1 MLLLKA
7 CLCPAISFPLSC
19 GQNVPIAK
27 PSLSKAPSSCSFHIF
42 FFYIKGLLRSY
53 SFMWLYTSP
62 LWSDL
67 EIVSFTKRKKKAN
80 ISNQENHLWAIQ
92 LIDSYSRNYS
102 LYYLSIILFEV
113 QYHFSAPQRQSLF
126 FRNGLDILITFI
138 ITQTLEVTM

>member
-1 MLLLKA
+1 MFFSYFFLLHKR
-7 CLCPAISFPLSC
+7 ST
-19 GQNVPIAK
+19 
-27 PSLSKAPSSCSFHIF
+27 SLLQLYVTI
-42 FFYIKGLLRSY
+42 YITTLIRFGNRFIYKK
-53 SFMWLYTSP
+53 
-62 LWSDL
+62 
-67 EIVSFTKRKKKAN
+67 EKKKAN